1 MFAVEASGIA
11 SHAAVLVAHNGL
23 GDIVKVINKRIEDV
37 ELPHKVDVIISE
49 WMGFYLLHESMLNS
63 VLDAR
68 DKWLKGELSEVGR
81 RPCCQMHTQCTPTV
95 VLPTEDG
102 LMLPSEAVIYACP
115 VSMDQYKKDKVD
127 FWADVC
133 GLDLTPFGQVR
144 FPLA

>member
-11 SHAAVLVAHNGL
+11 SHAAVLVSHNGL

-81 RPCCQMHTQCTPTV
+81 CHVLKCTRFARQRSFYPQRTGSCFPQKLSSTPAPCQWTGT
-95 VLPTEDG
+95 
-102 LMLPSEAVIYACP
+102 
-115 VSMDQYKKDKVD
+115 KKIRS
-127 FWADVC
+127 
-133 GLDLTPFGQVR
+133 TSGQTC
-144 FPLA
+144 AGSI